1 MRTII
6 VILGL
11 LAVGKVA
18 TIEWLYRTASDDVI
32 INAYRP
38 RAVEACGTDARRFA
52 VTGGDSVWSSD
63 ASIRLEIG
71 ARNSGVRFWQVDH
84 PGWITQYRNPFL
96 YLEAGPP
103 AARLRCEYDIIKGA
117 ATAAKI

>member
-6 VILGL
+6 VILVL
-11 LAVGKVA
+11 LAAGKVA
-18 TIEWLYRTASDDVI
+18 AIEWLHRSASDDVI

-38 RAVEACGTDARRFA
+38 RAVEACGVDARRFA
-52 VTGGDSVWSSD
+52 VAGGDSVWTSD
-63 ASIRLEIG
+63 ATIHLEIG
-71 ARNSGVRFWQVDH
+71 PRNNAVRFWQVDH
-84 PGWITQYRNPFL
+84 PAWTTHFRNPFL

-117 ATAAKI
+117 PTAAKL